1 MNTFHKL
8 LLITASTMTI
18 ACTKTKEA
26 DHGINPANMD
36 TTVTAA
42 VDFYQYAG
50 GGWIKSH
57 PLRPEYSRYGA
68 FEELREKNEERIRLL
83 IEEMATIK
91 NEQGS
96 IPQKIG
102 DLYSLGMDSVLLN
115 KQGAAPI
122 INDLSSIRAITQK
135 SQLIEK
141 IAEMNK
147 QGIYPFFSLYVY
159 ADDMNSSMN
168 ILHLVQGGTNM
179 GDRDYYLLQ
188 DEKTENIRAQY
199 RKMIEKGMVLS
210 GISKEMASIEA
221 TNVMTIETALAKVA
235 LSRVELRDPY
245 LNYHKQT
252 ADQLQELSPAIQWSS
267 LFSLEGMGEVDS
279 LNIGQPKSISEVS
292 NIINNTSLDILKSYL
307 CWCLICNASP
317 FLSDDFVNNNFEFYN
332 KVLSGSKEL
341 LPRWK
346 RVVGS
351 VNNVLGEAVGKMYVE
366 RYFPAS
372 SKEKMLDLVGK
383 LQESL
388 GERILGL
395 DWMGD
400 STKQKAIEKLHTFYV
415 KIGYPDKW
423 RDYSDLN
430 IQLDSYWDNMKRSS
444 AFEHAYN
451 ISKLNHPIDKDE
463 WLMTPQTVN
472 AYYNPATNE
481 ICFPAAILQPPFFD
495 PKADDAVN
503 YGAIGVVI
511 GHEMTHGFDDQG
523 RKYDKNGNLKEW
535 WTAEDSKK
543 FQERARVIE
552 ENFNTI
558 IIVDSVHANGA
569 LTLGENIADYG
580 GLTIAYNALQK
591 LLKDLGKD
599 QAIAGF
605 TPQQRFFLSYASI
618 WAENIRDEE
627 LLRRTKSDP
636 HSMGRWRVNGTL
648 PEIDAFYQ
656 AFDIKEGD
664 PMYYPK
670 EKRAHIW

>member
-1 MNTFHKL
+1 MNAFNKF
-8 LLITASTMTI
+8 LIIIASTMTI
-18 ACTKTKEA
+18 ACTNTKES
-26 DHGINPANMD
+26 DHGINPANID
-36 TTVTAA
+36 TTVSRNNN
-42 VDFYQYAG
+42 FYDYAG
-50 GGWIKSH
+50 GGWMKSH
-57 PLRPEYSRYGA
+57 PLRPEYSRYGC
-68 FEELREKNEERIRLL
+68 FEELREINEERIRSL
-83 IEEMATIK
+83 IEEMATVN
-91 NEQGS
+91 NEQGT

-102 DLYSLGMDSVLLN
+102 ALYSLGMDSVLLN
-115 KQGAAPI
+115 KQGAAPV
-122 INDLSSIRAITQK
+122 INDLQSIRAITQK
-135 SQLIEK
+135 SQLVDK

-147 QGIYPFFSLYVY
+147 YGIYPFFSLYVY

-168 ILHLVQGGTNM
+168 ILHLVQGGFNM

-188 DEKTENIRAQY
+188 DATTQNIRAKY
-199 RKMIEKGMVLS
+199 INMIEKAMVLC
-210 GISKEMASIEA
+210 GIEDNQAIVEA
-221 TNVMTIETALAKVA
+221 QNVMSIETALAKA
-235 LSRVELRDPY
+235 AFSRVELRDPY
-245 LNYHKQT
+245 QNYHKQT
-252 ADQLQELSPAIQWSS
+252 ITQLQELSPAIQWSS
-267 LFSLEGMGEVDS
+267 LFAQEGMGQVDS
-279 LNIGQPKSISEVS
+279 LNIGQPNPIREVS
-292 NIINNTSLDILKSYL
+292 NIINSSSLDVLKSYL
-307 CWCLICNASP
+307 CWCVICNASP
-317 FLSDDFVNNNFEFYN
+317 LLSDDFVNNNFEFYG
-332 KVLSGSKEL
+332 KTLSGSKEL

-351 VNNVLGEAVGKMYVE
+351 VNDVLGEAVGKMYVE

-372 SKEKMLDLVGK
+372 SKEKMLDLVSK
-383 LQESL
+383 LQKSL

-400 STKQKAIEKLHTFYV
+400 STKQKAIEKLNTFYV

-423 RDYSDLN
+423 RDYSSLD

-451 ISKLNHPIDKDE
+451 VSKLNQPIDKKE

-495 PKADDAVN
+495 PEADDAVN

-523 RKYDKNGNLKEW
+523 RKYDKDGNLKEW
-535 WTAEDSKK
+535 WTTEDADK
-543 FQERARVIE
+543 FKERAKVIE
-552 ENFNTI
+552 DNFNAITI
-558 IIVDSVHANGA
+558 LDTVKANGT

-591 LLKDLGKD
+591 TLKESGKD
-599 QAIAGF
+599 QTIGEF
-605 TPQQRFFLSYASI
+605 SPEQRFFLSYAFI

-664 PMYYPK
+664 AMYYSK

>member
-1 MNTFHKL
+1 MNAFNKL

-18 ACTKTKEA
+18 ACTNTKET
-26 DHGINPANMD
+26 DHGLNPANMD
-36 TTVTAA
+36 TTVSANNN
-42 VDFYQYAG
+42 FYQYAG
-50 GGWIKSH
+50 GGWMKSH
-57 PLRPEYSRYGA
+57 PLRPEYSRYGG

-83 IEEMATIK
+83 IEEMATVK
-91 NEQGS
+91 NEQGT

-122 INDLSSIRAITQK
+122 INDLQSIRAITQK
-135 SQLIEK
+135 SQIVDK
-141 IAEMNK
+141 IVEMNK
-147 QGIYPFFSLYVY
+147 YGIYPFFSLYVY

-168 ILHLVQGGTNM
+168 ILHLVQGGFNM

-188 DEKTENIRAQY
+188 DETTQNIRAQY
-199 RKMIEKGMVLS
+199 LRMVEKGMTLC
-210 GISKEMASIEA
+210 GISEEMASAEA
-221 TNVMTIETALAKVA
+221 KNVMAIETALAKAA

-245 LNYHKQT
+245 QNYHKQT
-252 ADQLQELSPAIQWSS
+252 IAQLQELSPALQWPS
-267 LFSLEGMGEVDS
+267 LFAQEGMGQVDS
-279 LNIGQPKSISEVS
+279 LNIGQPKPISEVS
-292 NIINNTSLDILKSYL
+292 NIINNTSLDVLKSYL
-307 CWCLICNASP
+307 CWSIICNASP
-317 FLSDDFVNNNFEFYN
+317 FLSDDFVNNNFEFYD

-366 RYFPAS
+366 RYFPAP
-372 SKEKMLDLVGK
+372 SKKKMLDLVGK
-383 LQESL
+383 LQKSL
-388 GERILGL
+388 GERIMGL

-400 STKQKAIEKLHTFYV
+400 STKQKAMEKLHTFYV
-415 KIGYPDKW
+415 KIGYPGKW
-423 RDYSDLN
+423 RDYSTLN

-444 AFEHAYN
+444 AFEQAYN
-451 ISKLNHPIDKDE
+451 VSKLNHPIDKDE

-543 FQERARVIE
+543 FQERAKVIE
-552 ENFNTI
+552 DNFNAIT
-558 IIVDSVHANGA
+558 IVDSVHANGT

-591 LLKDLGKD
+591 TLKESGKD

-605 TPQQRFFLSYASI
+605 TPQQQFFLSYAFI

-627 LLRRTKSDP
+627 LLRRIKTDS

-648 PEIDAFYQ
+648 PEIDAFYK
-656 AFDIKEGD
+656 AFDIKEAD

>member
-1 MNTFHKL
+1 MNAFQKL
-8 LLITASTMTI
+8 LLMTASTMAI
-18 ACTKTKEA
+18 ACSNTKETG
-26 DHGINPANMD
+26 HGINPANMD
-36 TTVTAA
+36 TTMSANNN
-42 VDFYQYAG
+42 FYQYAG
-50 GGWIKSH
+50 GGWMKSH

-83 IEEMATIK
+83 IEEMATVK

-102 DLYSLGMDSVLLN
+102 DLYCLGMDSVLLN

-122 INDLSSIRAITQK
+122 INELQSIRAITQK
-135 SQLIEK
+135 SQIVDK

-147 QGIYPFFSLYVY
+147 YGIYPFFSLYVY

-168 ILHLVQGGTNM
+168 ILHLVQGGFNM

-188 DEKTENIRAQY
+188 DETTQNIRAQY
-199 RKMIEKGMVLS
+199 LRMVEKGMTLC
-210 GISKEMASIEA
+210 GISEEMASAEA
-221 TNVMTIETALAKVA
+221 KNVMTIETALAKAA

-245 LNYHKQT
+245 QNYHKQT
-252 ADQLQELSPAIQWSS
+252 MAQLQELSPALQWSS
-267 LFSLEGMGEVDS
+267 LFAQEGMGQVDS
-279 LNIGQPKSISEVS
+279 LNIGQPKPISEIS
-292 NIINNTSLDILKSYL
+292 NIINNTSLDVLKSYL
-307 CWCLICNASP
+307 CWCVICNASP
-317 FLSDDFVNNNFEFYN
+317 FLSDDFVNNNFEFYD

-366 RYFPAS
+366 RYFPAP
-372 SKEKMLDLVGK
+372 SKKKMLDLVGK
-383 LQESL
+383 LQKSL

-400 STKQKAIEKLHTFYV
+400 STKQKAMEKLHTFYV

-423 RDYSDLN
+423 RDYSTLN

-444 AFEHAYN
+444 VFEHAYN
-451 ISKLNHPIDKDE
+451 VSKLNHPIDKDE

-495 PKADDAVN
+495 PEADDAIN

-535 WTAEDSKK
+535 WTVEDSKK
-543 FQERARVIE
+543 FQERAKVIE
-552 ENFNTI
+552 DNFNAI
-558 IIVDSVHANGA
+558 IIVDSVHANGT

-591 LLKDLGKD
+591 ALKESGKD

-605 TPQQRFFLSYASI
+605 TPQQRFFLSYAFI

-627 LLRRTKSDP
+627 LLRRTKTDS